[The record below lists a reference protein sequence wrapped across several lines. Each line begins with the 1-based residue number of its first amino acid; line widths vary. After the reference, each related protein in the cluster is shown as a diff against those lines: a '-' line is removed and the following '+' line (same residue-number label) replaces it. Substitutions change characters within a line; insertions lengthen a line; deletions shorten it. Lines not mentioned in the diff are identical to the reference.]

1 MRGHDQEEGNLQQL
15 LRMCAKSDDS
25 LGAWLNRHQD
35 YSSWLIQNEI
45 LSIMSNDI
53 IRAICSDLNKAEPA
67 QPSILSVV
75 VDGTRDVTGKE
86 QESICVRYVT
96 DDLFPAEAFLGFY
109 EAESTTGE
117 SLGRI
122 VLDVLRRLQLP
133 VEKLLGQTFDGAAN
147 MSGLGY
153 TMVHKL

>member
-1 MRGHDQEEGNLQQL
+1 M
-15 LRMCAKSDDS
+15 
-25 LGAWLNRHQD
+25 
-35 YSSWLIQNEI
+35 
-45 LSIMSNDI
+45 
-53 IRAICSDLNKAEPA
+53 
-67 QPSILSVV
+67 
-75 VDGTRDVTGKE
+75 
-86 QESICVRYVT
+86 RYVT
-96 DDLFPAEAFLGFY
+96 DYLFSAEAFLGFY

-133 VEKLLGQTFDGAAN
+133 VEKLRGQTFDGAAN